1 MGKNWWKSLTGAPTR
16 YTLRIPR
23 EKETQGTFLF
33 GDSGSGKSQFIHPVI
48 GQAREE
54 ARQEPGVCYDP
65 AAEFVQSHYRE
76 GLDTILNPLDERFPN
91 WQLAAEIRSPS
102 DLDLI
107 AESFIPTAH
116 IKNEHT
122 RFFNSAAQDVFKL
135 ILARKWTIKKM
146 IAVLGDEAAIDE
158 LVEGTEIAHKIN
170 AKGGPQRTGVL
181 GTLADIGKV
190 LRLVPPLSEDKKDF
204 SLTGWTRA
212 KRRSWLFLTTAS
224 DTRDT
229 LRPLISAMLNILMR
243 RLMSVPQAERK
254 NEAWWFIADELHTLN
269 SLPALPEFMV
279 ECRKHGIRYV
289 LGTQSKHQLTPQ
301 YGDLARTMLAS
312 PVLKVFYRCNEPEA
326 ARWVSDCIGN
336 EERKRPQIST
346 SLPNDR
352 HGRASTNFTSVVEN
366 RPVVSKEEIMN
377 LPNLHAY
384 WKFEDAVVPFK
395 MEYREWN
402 KIHPD
407 FIRRKVEFEKPAVAT
422 TGKPSSIQP
431 KTAAPFNDKNN
442 QPKAQSNDK
451 NNQPKQNINNQPKPS
466 VNSQK
471 TSENNKEKTKISN
484 EISLDF

>member
-1 MGKNWWKSLTGAPTR
+1 MQSVADLRPTKKR
-16 YTLRIPR
+16 AKPR
-23 EKETQGTFLF
+23 F
-33 GDSGSGKSQFIHPVI
+33 D
-48 GQAREE
+48 
-54 ARQEPGVCYDP
+54 D
-65 AAEFVQSHYRE
+65 
-76 GLDTILNPLDERFPN
+76 FP
-91 WQLAAEIRSPS
+91 
-102 DLDLI
+102 
-107 AESFIPTAH
+107 
-116 IKNEHT
+116 
-122 RFFNSAAQDVFKL
+122 
-135 ILARKWTIKKM
+135 KM
-146 IAVLGDEAAIDE
+146 SI
-158 LVEGTEIAHKIN
+158 
-170 AKGGPQRTGVL
+170 QQ
-181 GTLADIGKV
+181 
-190 LRLVPPLSEDKKDF
+190 
-204 SLTGWTRA
+204 WTRA

-326 ARWVSDCIGN
+326 ARWISDCIGN

-352 HGRASTNFTSVVEN
+352 HGRASTNFTSVIEN
-366 RPVVSKEEIMN
+366 RAVVSKEEIMN

-384 WKFEDAVVPFK
+384 WKFEDAVVPFR
-395 MEYREWN
+395 MTYREWY
-402 KIHPD
+402 KTHPD
-407 FIRRKVEFEKPAVAT
+407 FIRRKVEFEKPAVAP
-422 TGKPSSIQP
+422 GKPSSVQP
-431 KTAAPFNDKNN
+431 KTAAP
-442 QPKAQSNDK
+442 SNDK
-451 NNQPKQNINNQPKPS
+451 NNQPKRNINNQPKPD